1 LGASQNYDMDKDIR
15 VVLATNLRRAGQAK
29 GIGERGLQSWL
40 EKQTGVSQGYLSKL
54 FSEEPP
60 YCSIGVLAELASG
73 LGMQPWELLV
83 DEPAVRAAALK
94 RMLDPQ

>member
-1 LGASQNYDMDKDIR
+1 MHRDIR
-15 VVLATNLRRAGQAK
+15 VVLATNLRRAGESQ
-29 GIGERGLQSWL
+29 GVGERGLQSWL

-54 FSEEPP
+54 FSEDPP

-73 LGMQPWELLV
+73 LKMQAWELLV

-94 RMLDPQ
+94 RMLGPP